1 MQRIVGDI
9 QNNHKRILHALDKS
23 TMANL
28 PSHKVELR
36 EYTRDSSATDYHDQS
51 QPLYGMPIDMYLGQQ
66 QPPTHIDYK
75 FANLCMSEPFA
86 RERGSSEPAAADPIF
101 RSELPRPAP
110 KPPHTMQT
118 LDNPFESSAYG
129 ARQSEYNVRRST
141 YLTGR
146 SGTEFFEED
155 GYPTPYSSQLDYPSH
170 HTTHQHHNIIYR
182 TRESEYFPAPRR
194 PERNGQSYEPHR
206 ACINAPQ
213 NPNQWGGKQHA
224 NIQTNSPILD
234 QRAGGLP
241 PAAIDIVR
249 EEIAGVFRDKTGVS
263 IVTGRQSYRRSYD
276 SQFDCL
282 PYPQGTRIP
291 EFAKFSGDQGKST
304 REHIDQF
311 LAQLGELADTEAF
324 RVRLFSLTLTRTAFT
339 WYATLP
345 PNSILSWGD
354 LEQKFHEHF
363 FSHDYEVDLVDLVA
377 L

>member
-1 MQRIVGDI
+1 
-9 QNNHKRILHALDKS
+9 
-23 TMANL
+23 
-28 PSHKVELR
+28 
-36 EYTRDSSATDYHDQS
+36 
-51 QPLYGMPIDMYLGQQ
+51 
-66 QPPTHIDYK
+66 
-75 FANLCMSEPFA
+75 
-86 RERGSSEPAAADPIF
+86 
-101 RSELPRPAP
+101 
-110 KPPHTMQT
+110 
-118 LDNPFESSAYG
+118 
-129 ARQSEYNVRRST
+129 
-141 YLTGR
+141 
-146 SGTEFFEED
+146 
-155 GYPTPYSSQLDYPSH
+155 
-170 HTTHQHHNIIYR
+170 
-182 TRESEYFPAPRR
+182 
-194 PERNGQSYEPHR
+194 
-206 ACINAPQ
+206 
-213 NPNQWGGKQHA
+213 
-224 NIQTNSPILD
+224 
-234 QRAGGLP
+234 
-241 PAAIDIVR
+241 
-249 EEIAGVFRDKTGVS
+249 VFRDKTGVS